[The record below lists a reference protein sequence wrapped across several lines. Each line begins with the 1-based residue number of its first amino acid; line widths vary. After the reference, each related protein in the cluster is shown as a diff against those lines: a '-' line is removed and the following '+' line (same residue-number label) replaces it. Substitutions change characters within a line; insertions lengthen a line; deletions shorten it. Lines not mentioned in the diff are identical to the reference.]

1 MKTALIQFE
10 FSSGVHFGDQ
20 RLENG
25 RSTFGAD
32 TLFSAL
38 FIEALKRDEACAE
51 ALLNAVRDDRL
62 NFSDGMPF
70 MDERYYLPK
79 PFIHI
84 ENKEEAGDSSVKK
97 AYKKMA
103 YVAVDCFDAFLKGE
117 MPLARTRDLEALGR
131 FDMKTQVSLQKE
143 RDPEQQEPEPY
154 RVKHFYFNPDCGL
167 YILVRAA
174 GEEERRL
181 MADLLTSLSFVG
193 IGGRRSSGLGKFTWR
208 EASVPQAIVTRL
220 AAGGSLHMTL
230 SNALPADGAL
240 SAALTGA
247 SYKLV
252 RRGGFVASAAY
263 AREQLRKRDLYV
275 FAAGS
280 CFKTRFAGQVADV
293 STGAGSHPVYR
304 LAKPFWMEVSR

>member
-1 MKTALIQFE
+1 MPSLRSFQGRCQNRVSFRRSFRQAYARPQSAGPSWARPRCRRSCPSADGEAPLIQFE

-70 MDERYYLPK
+70 MGERYYLPK

-117 MPLARTRDLEALGR
+117 MPLERTRDLEKLGR
-131 FDMKTQVSLQKE
+131 FDMKKI
-143 RDPEQQEPEPY
+143 
-154 RVKHFYFNPDCGL
+154 G
-167 YILVRAA
+167 RAH
-174 GEEERRL
+174 
-181 MADLLTSLSFVG
+181 V
-193 IGGRRSSGLGKFTWR
+193 
-208 EASVPQAIVTRL
+208 
-220 AAGGSLHMTL
+220 
-230 SNALPADGAL
+230 
-240 SAALTGA
+240 
-247 SYKLV
+247 
-252 RRGGFVASAAY
+252 
-263 AREQLRKRDLYV
+263 
-275 FAAGS
+275 
-280 CFKTRFAGQVADV
+280 
-293 STGAGSHPVYR
+293 
-304 LAKPFWMEVSR
+304 